1 VNFIEFKAGKG
12 RDKAGFQKIQK
23 CCEQAQKDGLQYPWV
38 DTCCI
43 DKRSSSELSEA
54 INSMFDWYA
63 RAKICYVFLAD
74 VPEKELQDSLWF
86 TRGWTLQELIAPET
100 VSFYTHKWTWIGDKV
115 TLVMELQTIIGIDL
129 DVLESRTRYQSSSVA
144 QRMSWASKE

>member
-1 VNFIEFKAGKG
+1 MWLINTTTLELKSFHECPTDTYAILSHSWSRSAEDEVNFIEFKAGKA

-23 CCEQAQKDGLQYPWV
+23 CCEQAQKDGLQYACV

-43 DKRSSSELSEA
+43 DKRSGSELSEA

-74 VPEKELQDSLWF
+74 VSEKGLQYSLWF

-100 VSFYTHKWTWIGDKV
+100 VSFYAQEWT
-115 TLVMELQTIIGIDL
+115 
-129 DVLESRTRYQSSSVA
+129 
-144 QRMSWASKE
+144 